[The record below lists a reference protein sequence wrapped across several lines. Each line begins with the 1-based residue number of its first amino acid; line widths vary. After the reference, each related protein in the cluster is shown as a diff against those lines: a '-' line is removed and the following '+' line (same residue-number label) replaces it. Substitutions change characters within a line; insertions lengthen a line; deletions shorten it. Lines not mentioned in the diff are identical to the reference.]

1 MELME
6 FSFVL
11 GLGFLLLLFLLTGSL
26 LVGSEG
32 KFLFVGIVVGF
43 TGLVLALL
51 FIVSP

>member
-1 MELME
+1 ME

-32 KFLFVGIVVGF
+32 KFLFIGIVVGF
-43 TGLVLALL
+43 AGLVLALL
-51 FIVSP
+51 FMVSP